1 VSEFVGDTK
10 PLAFE
15 IEARIPDRPLLVLKP
30 VTGWPSLQLKDLW
43 VHRELLYFLAWR
55 DLKIRYK
62 QTLLGVLWALF
73 QPLFPMIIFTLVFG
87 KLAKMPSDGMP
98 YAVFVL
104 AGLLPWTYFANAV
117 SSSTTSVVGSANLVS
132 KVYFPRMIIPAS
144 SILVALLDCC
154 VASVL
159 LLILMAWY
167 GLPAHANIL
176 VLPVLI
182 LLLTTL
188 SLAVGMFFSALT
200 VRYRD
205 IRYALPFAIQVWM
218 FATPVVFPTSLVPV
232 GWHWLVMLNPMTGIV
247 EGFRSA
253 LFGRPFDLV
262 MLAASTAFTAIG
274 IVLAA
279 YSFKRLERTFAD
291 VI

>member
-1 VSEFVGDTK
+1 
-10 PLAFE
+10 
-15 IEARIPDRPLLVLKP
+15 
-30 VTGWPSLQLKDLW
+30 
-43 VHRELLYFLAWR
+43 
-55 DLKIRYK
+55 
-62 QTLLGVLWALF
+62 
-73 QPLFPMIIFTLVFG
+73 
-87 KLAKMPSDGMP
+87 
-98 YAVFVL
+98 
-104 AGLLPWTYFANAV
+104 
-117 SSSTTSVVGSANLVS
+117 
-132 KVYFPRMIIPAS
+132 
-144 SILVALLDCC
+144 
-154 VASVL
+154 
-159 LLILMAWY
+159 
-167 GLPAHANIL
+167 
-176 VLPVLI
+176 
-182 LLLTTL
+182 
-188 SLAVGMFFSALT
+188 MFFSALT

>member
-1 VSEFVGDTK
+1 
-10 PLAFE
+10 
-15 IEARIPDRPLLVLKP
+15 
-30 VTGWPSLQLKDLW
+30 
-43 VHRELLYFLAWR
+43 
-55 DLKIRYK
+55 
-62 QTLLGVLWALF
+62 
-73 QPLFPMIIFTLVFG
+73 
-87 KLAKMPSDGMP
+87 MPSDGIP
-98 YAVFVL
+98 YAVFIL

-132 KVYFPRMIIPAS
+132 KVYFPRIIIPAS
-144 SILVALLDCC
+144 SILVALLDFC

-167 GLPAHANIL
+167 DLPAHAGLL

-182 LLLTTL
+182 VLLTTL
-188 SLAVGMFFSALT
+188 SLAVGTFLSALT

-218 FATPVVFPTSLVPV
+218 FATPVVFPTSLVPS
-232 GWHWLVMLNPMTGIV
+232 GWQWLLMLNPMTGIV

-253 LFGRPFDLV
+253 LFGQPFPWTA
-262 MLAASTAFTAIG
+262 LAASTAFTAVG

-279 YSFKRLERTFAD
+279 YSFRRLERTFAD